1 MIGLVFFI
9 YLCEVIKRYT
19 MKKMIFLMVLLMS
32 VSSMKAQQTASS
44 TSIRYE
50 QRHVV
55 CTNSKGE
62 MNVIDIDFE
71 WPERLCYVAQPVL
84 LQHIN
89 TLLGDTCMQLDRKIA
104 AIQSLYGEPLTTKL
118 DTIPDDSKFC
128 YASYSVREVGLQE
141 GRYISMRV
149 EKNIQPGLK
158 SSLRKEHQ
166 LDLFVY
172 DIPSQ
177 RILKGKELMKLENIL
192 VDPVASYYLSNAL
205 TEGLLNNYAVS
216 LDAQKLYGPVPVND
230 KTLLMEVGAEGQP
243 SVQSMIS
250 TADWVNFLTSKMKK
264 LLKIKPVVGTPVVEL
279 VDAPV
284 VGDSMYVHR
293 QTEDLASFSWNNQNL
308 NQYITTN
315 LVVPPY
321 LKKEALS
328 GRALVRLIIERDGTL
343 SNISIVKPFSPTL
356 DRNIV
361 ALLRR
366 MPKWSPARQ
375 EGRPVRSFCFI
386 PVNVKL
392 Q

>member
-1 MIGLVFFI
+1 M
-9 YLCEVIKRYT
+9 
-19 MKKMIFLMVLLMS
+19 
-32 VSSMKAQQTASS
+32 
-44 TSIRYE
+44 
-50 QRHVV
+50 
-55 CTNSKGE
+55 
-62 MNVIDIDFE
+62 
-71 WPERLCYVAQPVL
+71 
-84 LQHIN
+84 
-89 TLLGDTCMQLDRKIA
+89 
-104 AIQSLYGEPLTTKL
+104 
-118 DTIPDDSKFC
+118 
-128 YASYSVREVGLQE
+128 
-141 GRYISMRV
+141 
-149 EKNIQPGLK
+149 
-158 SSLRKEHQ
+158 
-166 LDLFVY
+166 
-172 DIPSQ
+172 
-177 RILKGKELMKLENIL
+177 
-192 VDPVASYYLSNAL
+192 SNAL

-230 KTLLMEVGAEGQP
+230 RTLLMEVGAEGQP

-264 LLKIKPVVGTPVVEL
+264 LLKTKPVVGTPVVEL

-284 VGDSMYVHR
+284 VGDSMYVYR
-293 QTEDLASFSWNNQNL
+293 QTEELASFSWNNQNL

-343 SNISIVKPFSPTL
+343 SNISIVKPYSPTL

-375 EGRPVRSFCFI
+375 EGKPVRSFCFI